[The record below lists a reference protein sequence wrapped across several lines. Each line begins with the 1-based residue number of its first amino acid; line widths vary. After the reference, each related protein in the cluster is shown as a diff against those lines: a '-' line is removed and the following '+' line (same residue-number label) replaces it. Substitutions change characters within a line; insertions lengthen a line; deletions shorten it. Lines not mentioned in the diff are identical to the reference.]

1 MAPAKLWTKNFVLCT
16 FVNFLLM
23 LNYYLLITVMTQYTI
38 ETYGAGSG
46 VAGLSASIFVIGTL
60 AARLFA
66 GSRLEQIGHK
76 RLVLIGA
83 VLVFAMS
90 GVYMIVDQIAI
101 LFAIR
106 LIHGAAYGLLATALG
121 TVVTETVPESKRGEG
136 IGYYMLSNTL
146 GAAVGPFCAVFFHQ
160 HGGYDVIFF
169 VCTFA
174 AVIALISVF
183 LLNFRVYEKTAP
195 VCEDD
200 GKEVPAASRFLAKG
214 ALPISIVCALIYFG
228 YSSILSFLMSFA
240 AEIQQETAAQYFFSV
255 YALAM
260 LVTRPFTGK
269 IFDKKGQWYALMPGM
284 LGFAAGM
291 LVLSR
296 TDSAVLLLIAAAFLG
311 FGVGVTQSAGLAAAV
326 EAVKGKHLALVNST
340 FYICL
345 DLAVGVG
352 PLLLGYLLRFTGYRG
367 MYLSMAVL
375 SLLCVILYHGIYRR
389 QASDTAKAVKEELR
403 REYVY
408 KRRELN
414 S

>member
-1 MAPAKLWTKNFVLCT
+1 MEPAKLWTKNFVLCT

-66 GSRLEQIGHK
+66 GSRLEQVGHK

-146 GAAVGPFCAVFFHQ
+146 GAAVGPFCAVFIFISTAVT
-160 HGGYDVIFF
+160 DV
-169 VCTFA
+169 TFSYVSFC

-195 VCEDD
+195 VCEERWKKRCLQPVDFWRKGLAD
-200 GKEVPAASRFLAKG
+200 QYCVCADLFRLLQYFVLPHVFRSRNPARNGGTVFLFRLCAGNAGYQTLHRKNIRQERPVVRPDAWHVGICRRYAGPEPHGLSRAAAHRGGFSGIWRRRYSISGTGGSCGSGKRETSGPGQFYFLYLFGSGGGCWTVAAGLSSPLYRLSRHVSFYGSIVPAVCDLISRN
-214 ALPISIVCALIYFG
+214 
-228 YSSILSFLMSFA
+228 LSQTGQRYGKSC
-240 AEIQQETAAQYFFSV
+240 QGRTET
-255 YALAM
+255 
-260 LVTRPFTGK
+260 G
-269 IFDKKGQWYALMPGM
+269 
-284 LGFAAGM
+284 
-291 LVLSR
+291 
-296 TDSAVLLLIAAAFLG
+296 
-311 FGVGVTQSAGLAAAV
+311 
-326 EAVKGKHLALVNST
+326 
-340 FYICL
+340 IC
-345 DLAVGVG
+345 
-352 PLLLGYLLRFTGYRG
+352 
-367 MYLSMAVL
+367 
-375 SLLCVILYHGIYRR
+375 I
-389 QASDTAKAVKEELR
+389 
-403 REYVY
+403 
-408 KRRELN
+408 
-414 S
+414 

>member
-1 MAPAKLWTKNFVLCT
+1 MRSWFCHVWRIHDCRSNCHP
-16 FVNFLLM
+16 
-23 LNYYLLITVMTQYTI
+23 
-38 ETYGAGSG
+38 
-46 VAGLSASIFVIGTL
+46 
-60 AARLFA
+60 
-66 GSRLEQIGHK
+66 
-76 RLVLIGA
+76 
-83 VLVFAMS
+83 
-90 GVYMIVDQIAI
+90 
-101 LFAIR
+101 FAIR

-160 HGGYDVIFF
+160 HGGYDVIFSY
-169 VCTFA
+169 VLFA

-240 AEIQQETAAQYFFSV
+240 AEIQQETAAQYFFFRLCAGNAGYQTLHRKKYS
-255 YALAM
+255 
-260 LVTRPFTGK
+260 TRKASGTP
-269 IFDKKGQWYALMPGM
+269 LMPGM

-340 FYICL
+340 FLYLFGSGGGCWTV
-345 DLAVGVG
+345 AAGVIFSALQAIAACIFLWQYC
-352 PLLLGYLLRFTGYRG
+352 PC
-367 MYLSMAVL
+367 
-375 SLLCVILYHGIYRR
+375 CV
-389 QASDTAKAVKEELR
+389 
-403 REYVY
+403 
-408 KRRELN
+408 
-414 S
+414 